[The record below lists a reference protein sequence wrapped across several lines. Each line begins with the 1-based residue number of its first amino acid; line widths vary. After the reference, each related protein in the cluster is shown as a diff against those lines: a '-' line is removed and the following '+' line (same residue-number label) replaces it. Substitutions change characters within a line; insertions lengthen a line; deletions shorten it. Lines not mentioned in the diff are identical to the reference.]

1 MLIRNDFF
9 NAGFGDYG
17 HLDAILALK
26 RVLPADVPRGHPVRV
41 DRVERLRSRA
51 YAVVHG
57 DLESPLEVRCPGLL
71 PPECRRARFQL
82 VVADADADAFEPA
95 NGAPRPALAR
105 PQPRPVCLQFAA
117 TGDHSFWRRR
127 VLSARPLLRE
137 HGIASLLLENPL
149 YGARKPAAQRRSNL
163 RHVFDLY
170 LMGIA
175 IQYEAV
181 ALVRWL
187 EGLGWGPFGFAGTG
201 GVCRTCLPPDAPNVP
216 HPLTSPAA
224 PPCRR
229 FEHGRP
235 HGVPSSGGMA
245 WAARPRLV
253 PGSLLRRRSVPL
265 ALSRAPQLVVAD
277 AVCGLG
283 VVVGRRVHQ
292 GHPQRVVQ
300 LEGAAGGTRA
310 ALSGRHPRRAG
321 ACLTPHARF

>member
-26 RVLPADVPRGHPVRV
+26 RVLPADVPPDHPVRV

-82 VVADADADAFEPA
+82 VVADADADAFDPA
-95 NGAPRPALAR
+95 HGAPRPAFAR
-105 PQPRPVCLQFAA
+105 PQPRSVCLQFAA

-187 EGLGWGPFGFAGTG
+187 EGLHWGPFGFAGTAPH
-201 GVCRTCLPPDAPNVP
+201 RTAPPLPPSGPNVTRHTDP
-216 HPLTSPAA
+216 TVTVTSVAA
-224 PPCRR
+224 RSRR
-229 FEHGRP
+229 LEHGRS
-235 HGVPSSGGMA
+235 HGVPGGGCMA
-245 WAARPRLV
+245 WAARARLV
-253 PGSLLRRRSVPL
+253 PGPVLRRRSVRPPP
-265 ALSRAPQLVVAD
+265 RAPQREP
-277 AVCGLG
+277 GLT
-283 VVVGRRVHQ
+283 R
-292 GHPQRVVQ
+292 
-300 LEGAAGGTRA
+300 RA
-310 ALSGRHPRRAG
+310 ACCCRWQACSPRASSASRATGRCCGRSLPNAFRTIPRPCR
-321 ACLTPHARF
+321 